1 MTIKIALSGIH
12 GNGKTTLCGKMRSV
26 FESSGK
32 SVYLVKE
39 SARECPFPISEN
51 TSVEAQKWIWEE
63 HIKEENCGHESDC
76 NIIICDRTLLDN
88 LIYYK
93 YLLKNNPDPVF
104 EALTDY
110 TQKWMKT
117 YDYISVL
124 PMNPEFIVND
134 GVRITDINKT
144 IEINELFIK
153 YLKPYENIDINRFN
167 YKEVIRSF
175 ILRV

>member
-51 TSVEAQKWIWEE
+51 TSVEAQRWIWEE
-63 HIKEENCGHESDC
+63 HIKEEVKGSLSNCD
-76 NIIICDRTLLDN
+76 IILCDRTLLDN

-93 YLLKNNPDPVF
+93 YLLNDEYDPIFV
-104 EALTDY
+104 ALTNY
-110 TQKWMKT
+110 TIDWINT

-124 PMNPEFIVND
+124 PLIPEFIKND
-134 GVRITDINKT
+134 GVRIVDMDMTYKINDM
-144 IEINELFIK
+144 FMK
-153 YLKPYENIDINRFN
+153 YIKPYQNIDINRFN
-167 YKEVIRSF
+167 YRKIIEDI
-175 ILRV
+175 ING